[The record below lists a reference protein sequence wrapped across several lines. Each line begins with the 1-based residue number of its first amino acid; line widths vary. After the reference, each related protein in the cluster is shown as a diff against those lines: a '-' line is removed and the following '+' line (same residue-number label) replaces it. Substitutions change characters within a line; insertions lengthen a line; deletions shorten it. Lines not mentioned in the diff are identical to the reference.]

1 MGVTPMRVRNDSGEV
16 SLLRLIALVIRY
28 RWWIAAGAIVFA
40 GFAWIKARGEPMVY
54 TATTSFVPQGRRSAS
69 AASGLAAQFGLSGL
83 GGDATQSPQFYVDLV
98 TSGEI
103 LRPVVDSVYK
113 FSTDTGI
120 VTTKLIDRLAPER
133 GPHLRRRE
141 IAVGE
146 LRGWISAG
154 ASPKT
159 GVINLSVRSSYPELS
174 QQIAARLL
182 ERINTFYLENRIQ
195 QAVTERQFTAARLRE
210 VEAELR
216 AAENR
221 LQGFLQANR
230 DFSRSPQLSFEQ
242 NRLSREV
249 DMRQQVYTALAQA
262 FEQARIEELRD
273 TPVIT
278 VLEQPQLPLAPDAH
292 TSAGK
297 TIFAAML
304 GGFLALL
311 LGLLRD
317 LFRAGGRDGPGGE
330 DMAVLRA
337 SLHDA
342 VADVRHPL
350 RAVRRRKRG

>member
-1 MGVTPMRVRNDSGEV
+1 MEATPMRVRNESGEV

-28 RWWIAAGAIVFA
+28 RWWIAGGAIVFA
-40 GFAWIKARGEPMVY
+40 TFAWIRASAEPMVY

-103 LRPVVDSVYK
+103 LRPVVDSVYT
-113 FSTDTGI
+113 FPTDTGV
-120 VTTKLIDRLAPER
+120 VTTKLIDRLAPEP

-141 IAVGE
+141 LAVAE

-154 ASPKT
+154 ASAKT
-159 GVINLSVRSSYPELS
+159 GVITLSVRSSSRELS

-182 ERINTFYLENRIQ
+182 ERINTFYLESRIE

-221 LQGFLQANR
+221 LQAFLQANR

-262 FEQARIEELRD
+262 YEQARIEELRD

-278 VLEQPQLPLAPDAH
+278 VLEHPQLPISPDPH

-297 TIFAAML
+297 TFFAAML

-317 LFRAGGRDGPGGE
+317 VFGRGGVNGPGGE

-337 SLHDA
+337 SLHGAAEDI
-342 VADVRHPL
+342 RHPV
-350 RAVRRRKRG
+350 RALRRRGRG